1 MLGPCPFPP
10 PPAWAHDLTAIGV
23 TGTNGKTTT
32 CAFLAAA
39 LRASG
44 APVLRVTTVGS
55 FLDDERLDVP
65 EDHEGF
71 LRALEL
77 CRDAGGKHAVLEVTS
92 EALAVGF
99 ARAWPMRIGVFTNLT
114 RDHLDAHGSAEHYLA
129 SKAQLFVHLPS
140 GGTAVLPANDPA
152 GALLEE
158 ILPAGVTCLHWGRGS
173 TERPA
178 EVELIESDAS
188 WTGTRMLVGIR
199 GRERTLSLRAVGA
212 VYAENAAAA
221 LGGAIAAGVDIDA
234 AAARIAREPAPEGR
248 FQVVAS
254 RPWVVVDYAH
264 TPDALE
270 QTLRTARSLCEG
282 RLTLVFGA
290 GGHRDRGK
298 RPQMGRIATSA
309 DSVILTTDNPRN
321 EDPVA
326 IAAQV
331 RSGMTGYP
339 GVVEEPDRREA
350 IRRAISEANDA
361 DVIVIAGKGHER
373 TQRVGARSDP
383 FSDVEEAERVLRS
396 VDRAF
401 R

>member
-1 MLGPCPFPP
+1 MLVPCSFPP
-10 PPAWAHDLTAIGV
+10 PPAWARDLTAIGV

-44 APVLRVTTVGS
+44 DPVLRITTVGS

-71 LRALEL
+71 IRALEL
-77 CRDAGGKHAVLEVTS
+77 CRDAGGRHAVLEVTS

-129 SKAQLFVHLPS
+129 SKAQVFVHLPA
-140 GGTAVLPANDPA
+140 GGAAVLPAEDPA

-158 ILPAGVTCLHWGRGS
+158 VLPAGVTCLRWGRGS
-173 TERPA
+173 PGRSA
-178 EVELIESDAS
+178 EVELIDTVAS
-188 WTGTRMLVGIR
+188 WSGTRLRLGLQ
-199 GRERTLSLRAVGA
+199 GREISVTLRAVGR

-248 FQVVAS
+248 FQIVAS
-254 RPWVVVDYAH
+254 RPWIVVDYAH

-270 QTLRTARSLCEG
+270 QTLRTARSLCAG

-290 GGHRDRGK
+290 GGDRDRGK
-298 RPQMGRIATSA
+298 RPQMGRLATSA

-321 EDPVA
+321 EDPAA

-331 RSGMTGYP
+331 RSGMAGHR

-350 IRRAISEANDA
+350 IRRAITGATDA

-373 TQRVGARSDP
+373 TQRVGGRSDP

>member
-1 MLGPCPFPP
+1 MLAPCPFPP
-10 PPAWAHDLTAIGV
+10 PPAWAHDITAIGV

-55 FLDDERLDVP
+55 FLDDERLDVE

-71 LRALEL
+71 VRALEL
-77 CRDAGGKHAVLEVTS
+77 CRDAGGRHAVLEVTS

-99 ARAWPMRIGVFTNLT
+99 ARAWPLRIGVFTNLT

-129 SKAQLFVHLPS
+129 SKAQLFLHLPA
-140 GGTAVLPANDPA
+140 GGAAVLPAHDPA

-158 ILPAGVTCLHWGRGS
+158 ILPAGVTCLRWGRRAP
-173 TERPA
+173 ERA
-178 EVELIESDAS
+178 ADVELIESVAS
-188 WTGTRMLVGIR
+188 WTGTRLRLGLR
-199 GRERTLSLRAVGA
+199 GREIPVSLRAVGTD
-212 VYAENAAAA
+212 YAENAAAA
-221 LGGAIAAGVDIDA
+221 LAGAMAAGVDPDS
-234 AAARIAREPAPEGR
+234 AAARIAREPSPEGR
-248 FQVVAS
+248 FQIVAS
-254 RPWVVVDYAH
+254 KPWVVVDYAH

-270 QTLRTARSLCEG
+270 QTLRTARGLCAG

-290 GGHRDRGK
+290 GGDRDRGK

-309 DSVILTTDNPRN
+309 DRVILTTDNPRN
-321 EDPVA
+321 EEPSA

-331 RSGMTGYP
+331 RAGMDGYG

-350 IRRAISEANDA
+350 IRRAITEATDA
-361 DVIVIAGKGHER
+361 EVIVIAGKGHER

-396 VDRAF
+396 VDRAYG
-401 R
+401 